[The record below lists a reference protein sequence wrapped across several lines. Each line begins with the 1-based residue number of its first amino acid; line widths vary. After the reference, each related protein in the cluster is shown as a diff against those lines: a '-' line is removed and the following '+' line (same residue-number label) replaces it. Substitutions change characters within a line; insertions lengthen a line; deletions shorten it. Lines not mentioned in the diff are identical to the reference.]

1 VHAVLATSAVGTN
14 EVGPNHGFSIRLG
27 LLRPKSR
34 GRIKITSAD
43 PTAPLLIDPKYLSVE
58 ADVTS
63 LCAAVEHSRDIGS
76 AAGLSEWHKREIARI
91 PRGKREMNEFV
102 ERNVGSYW
110 HPVGTCA
117 MGKHEEAVQ
126 PGSNRS
132 EYRICRSTSSVALGS
147 ACSRRFAYTASP
159 VITNASPD
167 SNPSLGRLP
176 GQPRPQRDLLL
187 PCSPSVGRWR
197 RWAAHPASPALV
209 TPTFVV

>member
-34 GRIKITSAD
+34 GRIKMTSAD

-76 AAGLSEWHKREIARI
+76 AAGLSEWRKREIARI
-91 PRGKREMNEFV
+91 PKGKREMNEFV

-117 MGKHEEAVQ
+117 MGKHEETVVD
-126 PGSNRS
+126 
-132 EYRICRSTSSVALGS
+132 STLRVHGTANLRVAD
-147 ACSRRFAYTASP
+147 ASIMP
-159 VITNASPD
+159 IIPSGDTNAPTIAIAE
-167 SNPSLGRLP
+167 R
-176 GQPRPQRDLLL
+176 
-187 PCSPSVGRWR
+187 
-197 RWAAHPASPALV
+197 AAQMIIDIK
-209 TPTFVV
+209 